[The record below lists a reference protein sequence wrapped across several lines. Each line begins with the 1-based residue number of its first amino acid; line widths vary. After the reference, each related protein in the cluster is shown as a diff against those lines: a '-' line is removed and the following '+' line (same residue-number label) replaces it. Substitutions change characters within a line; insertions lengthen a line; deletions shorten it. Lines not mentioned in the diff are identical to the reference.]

1 MMLEEV
7 LIAGPR
13 ITLTYQS
20 KMRMWSEI
28 KEKGCLQE
36 TTSRILKK
44 VMVIWKKVMSEAI
57 THGRRKM
64 SEGCRISQVGG
75 LSV

>member
-7 LIAGPR
+7 LIVGPR
-13 ITLTYQS
+13 ITLIYQS
-20 KMRMWSEI
+20 KMRTLSEI
-28 KEKGCLQE
+28 RERGCLQE
-36 TTSRILKK
+36 TTRHTQRKG
-44 VMVIWKKVMSEAI
+44 MVIWKKVMSEAI

>member
-13 ITLTYQS
+13 ITLTYPS

-28 KEKGCLQE
+28 REKGCLQE
-36 TTSRILKK
+36 TTSRTRRKG
-44 VMVIWKKVMSEAI
+44 MVIWKRVMLEAI
-57 THGRRKM
+57 THVRRKM